1 MSNAC
6 LEFVSQKMK
15 INLSA
20 LKGMLLT
27 HVADVR
33 FVRKRPK
40 SGHSPTRRMLC
51 TNSAEL
57 LNSIDGKMALNYRP
71 PRGGRQINESQ
82 SNVAITWD
90 IIMQDYRSINTAQ
103 CDLVTTVPVA
113 DFWEYFNEVLAPMSA
128 DQKIAFMN
136 T

>member
-15 INLSA
+15 INLGP
-20 LKGMLLT
+20 LKGMLMT
-27 HVADVR
+27 HVCDVR
-33 FVRKRPK
+33 FIRKTPK
-40 SGHSPTRRMLC
+40 PGYPSTRRMLC
-51 TNSAEL
+51 TNSADL
-57 LNSIDGKMALNYRP
+57 LNSVDGKMALNYRP
-71 PRGGRQINESQ
+71 PQGGRRINEAQ
-82 SNVAITWD
+82 SNIARTWD

-103 CDLVTTVPVA
+103 CDLVTSIPVA
-113 DFWEYFNEVLAPMSA
+113 EFWTYFNDVLVPMSG

>member
-40 SGHSPTRRMLC
+40 PGHPATRRMLC

-71 PRGGRQINESQ
+71 PKGGKQINESQ

-90 IIMQDYRSINTAQ
+90 IIMQDYRAINTAQ
-103 CDLVTTVPVA
+103 CDLITTIPIA
-113 DFWEYFNEVLAPMSA
+113 EFWTYFNDVLSPMSSS
-128 DQKIAFMN
+128 DKVGLMN